1 MPNIVDL
8 ILSRAR
14 GKALADLHPEVS
26 DREHIASLRSDGASA
41 YSGQYSY
48 LNAISDYASH
58 VWVRKAVT
66 TIGNNVAAL
75 PLTIKRGDQ
84 LVSSHALLDLLTSV
98 NDTMT
103 SADLWQQWTVDMLLG
118 GEEGWELVRDTRGR
132 YAEIWPR
139 QPHTILIKPDAAR
152 KRYYKVRE
160 YAIDDTSEAEPYTL
174 QPDELCHFKFFNPGN
189 PWRGI
194 APITAVRWSIVL
206 DVFAQAWSKLFFQNS
221 ARPDFAVIAPE
232 GLTASE
238 RADIEKK
245 LTQKFGGVEN
255 SHKPIVLEQGISDVK
270 ILSFP
275 PKDME
280 WLEQRKISREEV
292 GAIFGVPDEIMGW
305 GRDTYEN
312 FDTAH
317 RVLWELTIVPLTRH
331 RDVHLTEYFQRVNVL
346 RPDERVI
353 TDLSGVGALKANET
367 DEWSRAQGQM
377 ERGALLIN
385 EWRTARG
392 LKAVPWGDVW
402 WAPMGLMPISSADAP
417 ASAAPVADTPKSVG
431 QKAAE
436 FSGMV
441 QRAAVVSNVVEYGS
455 TEHAALLDA
464 YAKRTDPFQRKFKTL
479 AVALFD
485 EQRDAVAAELRQA
498 KKVARTRAEIANDP
512 FDREEWTA
520 EYIKRAKPLLRD
532 IVASAGEQAINELG
546 IGLRFDVDRPEIA
559 AFIRERAQ
567 RFAKPVNDTTWEAL
581 RTSLGEGFDAGEG
594 IDALMARVEQVMGDR
609 ISSSAETIARTETQ
623 GATSGGTI
631 EAWKQTEVV
640 SAKVWI
646 SALIP
651 DRTRE
656 DHKDAHGQTVGLDE
670 QFTVGTVKTDGPGL
684 SGEADQD
691 INCLCVMT
699 AVVADKHYAPQS
711 GEDGMVNLQVRLP
724 RPVVMIRNDV
734 RPTTPGVE
742 VVNHNLITLP
752 DQPAPTVTNVVQTPS
767 VTVTNQVQPATPTVK
782 LVSDGAGQED
792 IAIERDADGRIMNL
806 KRSIKRG

>member
-66 TIGNNVAAL
+66 VIGNNFAAL

-84 LVSSHALLDLLTSV
+84 LVSSHLALDLLTNV

-132 YAEIWPR
+132 YTEIWPR
-139 QPHTILIKPDAAR
+139 QPHTILVKPDAAR
-152 KRYYKVRE
+152 RRYYKVSE
-160 YAIDDTSEAEPYTL
+160 YVIDDTGEAEPYTL
-174 QPDELCHFKFFNPGN
+174 KPDELCHFKFFNPGN

-232 GLTASE
+232 GLTPGE
-238 RADIEKK
+238 RTDIEKK

-255 SHKPIVLEQGISDVK
+255 SHKPIVLEEGISDIK

-317 RVLWELTIVPLTRH
+317 RVLWALTIVPMTRH

-346 RPDERVI
+346 RPDEQIV
-353 TDLSGVGALKANET
+353 TDLSGVEALKANES
-367 DEWSRAQGQM
+367 DEWDRAQGQID
-377 ERGALLIN
+377 RGALLVN
-385 EWRTARG
+385 EWRKARG
-392 LKAVPWGDVW
+392 LKPVPWGDTW
-402 WAPMGLMPISSADAP
+402 WAPMNL
-417 ASAAPVADTPKSVG
+417 APVGESTVKGYRTLPAKRVESVP
-431 QKAAE
+431 
-436 FSGMV
+436 
-441 QRAAVVSNVVEYGS
+441 EYGS
-455 TEHAALLDA
+455 TQHQQVLDVWL
-464 YAKRTDPFQRKFKTL
+464 KRTDPGQRKVKQLVTDIFN
-479 AVALFD
+479 
-485 EQRDAVAAELRQA
+485 EQQAECRERLRKAQ
-498 KKVARTRAEIANDP
+498 KDTANDVAKNP
-512 FDREEWTA
+512 FDRDAWNKEFA
-520 EYIKRAKPLLRD
+520 RRAKPVIRELID
-532 IVASAGEQAINELG
+532 VAGTNAIADLG
-546 IGLRFDVDRPEIA
+546 IGLRFDVDRPQIA
-559 AFIRERAQ
+559 NFIRVRAQ
-567 RFAKPVNDTTWEAL
+567 RFAQEVNDTTWNAL
-581 RTSLGEGFDAGEG
+581 RDSLAEGFDSGEG
-594 IDALMARVEQVMGDR
+594 ISALMERVDAVMGDR
-609 ISSSAETIARTETQ
+609 IRSSAETIARTETQ

-631 EAWKQTEVV
+631 EAWRDTGVV
-640 SAKVWI
+640 KNKVWI

-651 DRTRE
+651 GRSRE
-656 DHKDAHGQTVGLDE
+656 AHMDAHNQTVALDE
-670 QFTVGTVKTDGPGL
+670 QFDIGGVMTDGPGL
-684 SGEADQD
+684 SGVAEVD
-691 INCLCVMT
+691 INCLCAMI
-699 AVVADKHYAPQS
+699 AVVE
-711 GEDGMVNLQVRLP
+711 G
-724 RPVVMIRNDV
+724 
-734 RPTTPGVE
+734 
-742 VVNHNLITLP
+742 
-752 DQPAPTVTNVVQTPS
+752 
-767 VTVTNQVQPATPTVK
+767 
-782 LVSDGAGQED
+782 
-792 IAIERDADGRIMNL
+792 
-806 KRSIKRG
+806 